1 MLRGLLSDVN
11 RSGREAIEAEL
22 RRRHHEAIA
31 RRILYDL
38 VGSLTIAE
46 RPHSPIDAYLTEQE
60 IFVR

>member
-1 MLRGLLSDVN
+1 MAVGLVSDVN
-11 RSGREAIEAEL
+11 KEGREAVEAEL
-22 RRRHHEAIA
+22 SRRHHEAMA

-38 VGSLTIAE
+38 VGSLTVAE